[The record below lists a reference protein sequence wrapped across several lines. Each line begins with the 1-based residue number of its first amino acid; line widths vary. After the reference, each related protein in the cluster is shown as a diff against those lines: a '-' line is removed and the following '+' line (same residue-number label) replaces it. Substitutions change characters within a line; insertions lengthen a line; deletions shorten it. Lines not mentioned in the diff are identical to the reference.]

1 MPKIK
6 GKDHLIKDEYTQAVI
21 NTDKDAYAMYKKRK
35 VIMQA
40 KNGEIEQL
48 KLEMSE
54 LKVMMAEVLDK
65 YRMVSYSNC

>member
-65 YRMVSYSNC
+65 CNGEECK